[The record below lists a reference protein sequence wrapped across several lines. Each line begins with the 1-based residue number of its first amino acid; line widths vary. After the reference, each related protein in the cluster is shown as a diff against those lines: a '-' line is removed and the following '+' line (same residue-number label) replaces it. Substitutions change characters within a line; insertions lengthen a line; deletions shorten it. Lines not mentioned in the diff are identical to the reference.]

1 MKKIFFLLSISAL
14 LFCSC
19 QEEEVVDVRG
29 EQEPQGSAY
38 FLTTDKGAGINP
50 VEYTVEADATS
61 YTYWLGRKN
70 TTGSL
75 TVNIVNHSDPRF
87 TVPSTVTFESGA
99 DKAPLTIS
107 FESVPPENCLV
118 SFEVEKSQAAIY
130 SGCASFQGYLNCLWE
145 ALGTGYFFDYLPLFG
160 SDYNVVEVDVFRSY
174 VDPNQYKISDPYE
187 NADELLV
194 DAWGSSYLGGDKNPD
209 GIIFSVTDD
218 ENQNIVWNNYW
229 NSGLIY
235 TEDGNPSYTIRGW
248 FPSALSSGYA
258 SEDEMSFYYPEMDVM
273 IFFPH
278 WYITGLGG
286 FGTYPA
292 ILGMPSTYKSMD
304 EFIPALEFLL
314 SVL

>member
-19 QEEEVVDVRG
+19 QDEEVVDVRG

-38 FLTTDKGAGINP
+38 FLTTNKGAGINP
-50 VEYTVEADATS
+50 VEYTVEADANS

-118 SFEVEKSQAAIY
+118 SFEVEKAQAAIY

-145 ALGTGYFFDYLPLFG
+145 ALGTGYWFDNLAMYDGANL
-160 SDYNVVEVDVFRSY
+160 NVVPVDVFRSY
-174 VDPNQYKISDPYE
+174 VDPNQYKVSDPYE
-187 NADELLV
+187 NADEYLAS
-194 DAWGSSYLGGDKNPD
+194 AWGTSYLGGDKNPD
-209 GIIFSVTDD
+209 GIIFTVTDD
-218 ENQNIVWNNYW
+218 NHLVWSKNW

-235 TEDGNPSYTIRGW
+235 TQDGNPAYTIRAW
-248 FPSALSSGYA
+248 FPSALSSSYA
-258 SEDEMSFYYPEMDVM
+258 SEDAESYYDPDSDVM
-273 IFFPH
+273 MFNPH

-286 FGTYPA
+286 FGCYLCA
-292 ILGMPSTYKSMD
+292 LGMPSTFKSIEQFEAWLM
-304 EFIPALEFLL
+304 E
-314 SVL
+314 